1 MRIGIDLRHITLGPS
16 GGIAPLV
23 RDVVTAAVLRHGEHQ
38 WCIFTTIFNA
48 ELIEVSSP
56 SLAIVPLPLS
66 SFWSQLDFQIA
77 ERRIDV
83 LFRSYPVVD
92 SLQFPLN
99 RQLVL
104 IPDIQHELLP
114 EFFAWHVLANR
125 RAGFNR
131 FLRSAGAIGTISEY
145 ARHTIIDSP
154 LTRCRD
160 VFLMPPAGH
169 RSLEATI
176 EIDSEFAARV
186 RAIGPFFLFPA
197 NLWPHKNHQRLF
209 DALATFRRRTGR
221 DVALILT
228 GHDDQWPALRQRNLP
243 LPLHH
248 LGFVS
253 RAQLRYLYRH
263 ALALTFFS
271 LYEGFGIPI
280 LEAFE
285 SDCPVLCSNTTSLP
299 EVGGDAVLTCDPMDA
314 DAMAELMTRIVTE
327 PGLRETLVQRG
338 KATQELYSWERSA
351 DALVDACRR
360 VAGSPP
366 APVEI
371 RETPLVS
378 IVTPSYNQGRFIR
391 RTIESVL
398 NQSYPNIE
406 YIVVDGAST
415 DDTRQIL
422 ESYDNRFQ
430 WVSEPDDGQT
440 NAINKGFARARGE
453 IRAFLNSDDVLD
465 PDAVAQ
471 VVEYFA
477 ANPTCDMVYGNA
489 HYVDI
494 EDRITGTYT
503 TAPYS
508 FERLM
513 FDCCVCQPAAF
524 WRATIAQRVGPFD
537 ESLDFVMDY
546 DYWLRIDRAGGVIQ
560 HLPVVLASSRLY
572 PETKTLS
579 SRDRIYQEIF
589 SICMRHGGYIS
600 RNYLTGYWHHRFWEK
615 PTTVT
620 RAIRR
625 IPRSLPVAALLH
637 DKWINRGRKAA
648 GSGSRATVA
657 RIARKIASRLSRRV
671 ERLRTEGLVGGV
683 TAAVNGYFADGWL
696 APRATFN
703 TPTVRSGAAL
713 YLAGHAA
720 RDCKMTI
727 STGGNPAITLELA
740 ANRHA
745 RATITP
751 KPGAAI
757 AVMFSDSTVDAAGRR
772 LSFYISSTNF
782 FAESDL

>member
-1 MRIGIDLRHITLGPS
+1 MRIGIDLRHIVLGPS

-23 RDVVTAAVLRHGEHQ
+23 RDVVTAAVLGHGEHQ
-38 WCIFTTIFNA
+38 WCVFTTIFNT
-48 ELIEVSSP
+48 ELIEISAP
-56 SLAIVPLPLS
+56 NLAIVPLPLS

-77 ERRIDV
+77 ERGIDV
-83 LFRSYPVVD
+83 LFRSYPVLD
-92 SLQFPLN
+92 SLQFPLH

-154 LTRCRD
+154 LTSCSD
-160 VFLMPPAGH
+160 VFLMPPAGQGS
-169 RSLEATI
+169 REATTEI
-176 EIDSEFAARV
+176 ESGFAARV
-186 RAIGPFFLFPA
+186 RAIGPYFLYPA

-209 DALATFRRRTGR
+209 NALAKFRQRSGR

-228 GHDDQWPALRQRNLP
+228 GHDDQWPAMRQRNLNA
-243 LPLHH
+243 PLHH

-253 RAQLRYLYRH
+253 RSQLRYLYQH

-271 LYEGFGIPI
+271 LYEGFGIPL

-299 EVGGDAVLTCDPMDA
+299 EVGGDAVLSCDPLDS
-314 DAMAELMTRIVTE
+314 DAMAQLMTRIVTE
-327 PGLRETLVQRG
+327 PGLRETLVSRG
-338 KATQELYSWERSA
+338 KTRLPLYSWKRSA

-360 VAGSPP
+360 VAGRPP
-366 APVEI
+366 VTTET
-371 RETPLVS
+371 REMPLVS
-378 IVTPSYNQGRFIR
+378 IITPSYNQGRFIR

-406 YIVVDGAST
+406 YIVIDGAST

-422 ESYDNRFQ
+422 ESYDGRFQ
-430 WVSEPDDGQT
+430 WLSEPDHGQT

-477 ANPTCDMVYGNA
+477 DNTACDMVYGNA
-489 HYVDI
+489 HYIDT

-513 FDCCVCQPAAF
+513 FDCCVCQPATF
-524 WRATIAQRVGPFD
+524 WRAAIAQRVGPFD
-537 ESLDFVMDY
+537 ESLNFVMDY

-560 HLPVVLASSRLY
+560 HVPVVLASSRLY

-615 PTTVT
+615 PTAMT

-637 DKWINRGRKAA
+637 DKWINRGRKAP
-648 GSGSRATVA
+648 GDQSRPSVAT
-657 RIARKIASRLSRRV
+657 IARKIASRLSRRV
-671 ERLRTEGLVGGV
+671 ERLRKDGLVGGV
-683 TAAVNGYFADGWL
+683 TAAVHGYFADGWL

-703 TPTVRSGAAL
+703 TPTARSGTTL

-720 RDCKMTI
+720 LDCKMTI
-727 STGGNPAITLELA
+727 SAGDGPLVTLDLA

-745 RATITP
+745 RATISP

-757 AVMFSDSTVDAAGRR
+757 TATFSDSMVDAAGRR